1 MSEKRPVETWD
12 DFASM
17 SSTDEILI
25 PSDPLDRVL
34 GQEEAIELAKI
45 AARQR
50 RHLLLVGPPGTGK
63 SMIAR
68 ALSMNLPQPRQEVRV
83 IKNPENPE
91 RPFLEVLEAEEVE
104 REENIR
110 AESVGVLLKPEEAP
124 PNVAEHLGYRCKSCG
139 KYSMP
144 TDLTCPHCSQMKV
157 DGLKRNNPFQDILGG
172 MLEVALPE
180 ATAGKEKVHTTRTR
194 DGVEEVVIFGP
205 DRRELRRLGKPQES
219 YYGSSPYKPKKVAVN
234 DFGTIFVVSEGTSA
248 NFAAS
253 LGWKKPKS
261 QRRAPRMTVPM
272 PGISTR
278 MSRMSVPT

>member
-1 MSEKRPVETWD
+1 MTERRPVETWD

-68 ALSMNLPQPRQEVRV
+68 ALSMNLPQPKQEVRV

-91 RPFLEVLEAEEVE
+91 RPFLEVLDAEEVE
-104 REENIR
+104 REESIR

-124 PNVAEHLGYRCKSCG
+124 ANVAEHLGYR
-139 KYSMP
+139 
-144 TDLTCPHCSQMKV
+144 
-157 DGLKRNNPFQDILGG
+157 
-172 MLEVALPE
+172 
-180 ATAGKEKVHTTRTR
+180 
-194 DGVEEVVIFGP
+194 
-205 DRRELRRLGKPQES
+205 
-219 YYGSSPYKPKKVAVN
+219 
-234 DFGTIFVVSEGTSA
+234 
-248 NFAAS
+248 
-253 LGWKKPKS
+253 
-261 QRRAPRMTVPM
+261 
-272 PGISTR
+272 
-278 MSRMSVPT
+278 